1 MEKKKSH
8 LAAFSS
14 RRPPNQP
21 VQRPVQRSGRN
32 LCAVLQIGRTSGRNP
47 HQNLEQVAITVATE

>member
-32 LCAVLQIGRTSGRNP
+32 LYAVLQIGRTSGRLQ
-47 HQNLEQVAITVATE
+47 QNLEQVAITVATE